1 VVGEAGLGK
10 TTLLESFF
18 KSFRDEDATSALF
31 ERKETQKVSQAAP
44 GAPPRTMAT
53 RRGAFACGCTA
64 SRPAPCRG
72 AQVIETRRLL
82 EDAGTRRDA
91 VEREMRAAAETG
103 KYVTARKRQA
113 EINSLAREAMR
124 LAEELKVLRAA
135 DERRRVELHTLRESA
150 RSLRMEMK
158 RAADS
163 FDFQLASEK
172 QVEAR
177 AVQAECEALQAAL
190 REMRRDPTTGKTGG
204 DDEEEA
210 SSASKSGLTSA
221 TVRVSPFDPF
231 GITVGKNE
239 LMVTLIDTP
248 GYGDNLNTVESFEV
262 ITAHVEGLFKAQ
274 LLAETSASTRDYDR
288 LRNEDPLVHC
298 CLYFIAPHRLKH
310 IDVAFMR
317 RLHQWVNIVPIIAK
331 SDTMTTKE
339 KEEFKLQVRETLAR
353 EGIEPYAFDPASV
366 RSMEQ
371 QDRQEY
377 KPPWAVI
384 GSTDAHLDAGVNVYL
399 RKYPWGDA
407 LSSEPSHSDLP
418 ALRNL
423 IMWSGQWQELK
434 QSSRVKYEQWRVS
447 RSVASRSSFAVSSLA
462 AAAGAGLGRQI
473 KRANRA
479 GAATCHA
486 AGLAPRTAL
495 RLLGLM
501 LLLLAPLP
509 AVAAYRWAV
518 SVDPSASRQAEL
530 MRGLVDQMA
539 AEKGA
544 AAQAYE
550 KRLAA
555 LSGQLKAA
563 QAAGETTAMMERLVH
578 KEREALARSLQAA
591 KDRISTLQSE
601 AMRAA
606 SEKAAAEEKAAAAL
620 VAARSAASAAHGGRC
635 WNDVA
640 SDNMRSLLDSTAKAS
655 GTLFDAANDAAKEVR
670 RKGRLV

>member
-1 VVGEAGLGK
+1 MVVGEAGLGK

-31 ERKETQKVSQAAP
+31 ERKETQKV
-44 GAPPRTMAT
+44 
-53 RRGAFACGCTA
+53 
-64 SRPAPCRG
+64 
-72 AQVIETRRLL
+72 IETRRLL
-82 EDAGTRRDA
+82 EDATTRRDA

-103 KYVTARKRQA
+103 KYVTAQKRQA
-113 EINSLAREAMR
+113 EINRLSSEMVR

-150 RSLRMEMK
+150 RALRMEMK
-158 RAADS
+158 RAADAL
-163 FDFQLASEK
+163 DFQLAAEK
-172 QVEAR
+172 QVEAQT
-177 AVQAECEALQAAL
+177 VQAECEALQAAL
-190 REMRRDPTTGKTGG
+190 REMRRDPATGKAGG
-204 DDEEEA
+204 YDEEEGA
-210 SSASKSGLTSA
+210 AASKSGLTSA

-262 ITAHVEGLFKAQ
+262 ITAHVEKLFKAQ
-274 LLAETSASTRDYDR
+274 LLAETSATTRDYDR

-317 RLHQWVNIVPIIAK
+317 RLHKWVNIVPIIAK

-353 EGIEPYAFDPASV
+353 EGIEPYAFDPTSV

-384 GSTDAHLDAGVNVYL
+384 GSTDAYLDAGVNVYL
-399 RKYPWGDA
+399 RKYPWGNA

-434 QSSRVKYEQWRVS
+434 HASRAKYEQWRVS
-447 RSVASRSSFAVSSLA
+447 RSVAWRSSFAATNLAHSAAVS
-462 AAAGAGLGRQI
+462 LGRQVTRV
-473 KRANRA
+473 KRAGITA
-479 GAATCHA
+479 CYA
-486 AGLAPRTAL
+486 AGLAPRTVV
-495 RLLGLM
+495 RFLLVM

-509 AVAAYRWAV
+509 AIAAYKWIV
-518 SVDPSASRQAEL
+518 FTNPSASRQAEL

-544 AAQAYE
+544 AVQAYE
-550 KRLAA
+550 KRIAA
-555 LSGQLKAA
+555 LSQQLKAA
-563 QAAGETTAMMERLVH
+563 QAAGETTATMER
-578 KEREALARSLQAA
+578 KAQKDREALARSLQSANE
-591 KDRISTLQSE
+591 RISSLQSDATRITAE
-601 AMRAA
+601 R
-606 SEKAAAEEKAAAAL
+606 AAAEEKAAASIA
-620 VAARSAASAAHGGRC
+620 AARAAAAAAHGGRC
-635 WNDVA
+635 WSDAA
-640 SDNMRSLLDSTAKAS
+640 SHNVRSMLESTAKAS
-655 GTLFDAANDAAKEVR
+655 SSVLDAAQEAAKEVSSLISKDMPKATR
-670 RKGRLV
+670 RAGAAVGRIFAEIKENTKVGDFKMHPIG